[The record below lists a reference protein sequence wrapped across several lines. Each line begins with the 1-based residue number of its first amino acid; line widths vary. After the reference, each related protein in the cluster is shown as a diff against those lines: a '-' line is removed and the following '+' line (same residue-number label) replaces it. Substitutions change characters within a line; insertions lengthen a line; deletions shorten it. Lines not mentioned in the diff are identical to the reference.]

1 MSQQSLLRRAGFG
14 KITAVGD
21 LGFGAWV
28 AKTRRRLLISAF
40 AVTGLFLGTGA
51 LTAHFMRT
59 SSRSVTLNLV
69 LITVCILLMLVTSF
83 VQALAVGDLVF
94 PGQWRERVI
103 LGKRVELSEDEE
115 IRTSIGAMKDSTM
128 PFYILCVVL
137 LGINYFLYSAAS
149 ENFFGYYSSH
159 GYELTLLGSDDPDDR
174 IEGLRAMA
182 HPLNSEI
189 RDIPELRERTLELV
203 NDESDEV
210 RGWAMWLVGELRM
223 IEASRPLQ
231 RIVLD
236 ETVPDT
242 VRARAAE
249 ALGYLRSRDAADM
262 MAELLTGA
270 FGRDELAVGLLRGL
284 GLAQHASTA
293 QQIAPLLNVEP
304 YEIRGHAFW
313 ALGHT
318 RNGAY
323 REDMFQL
330 IDEGN
335 DLDECLAAEALKY
348 LATED
353 DLVEAHA
360 RFATASLFACPEVV
374 WESPHHWDDERTF
387 MAPIVVGESV
397 RAKYLKV
404 IRTAGGIG
412 ERDFFATVANDASQP
427 DEIRALAR
435 ELALLIDQG
444 Q

>member
-28 AKTRRRLLISAF
+28 AKTRRRLMVSALF
-40 AVTGLFLGTGA
+40 ATGLFLVSGA
-51 LTAHFMRT
+51 LTADYMRT
-59 SSRSVTLNLV
+59 SSRSVTLNLL
-69 LITVCILLMLVTSF
+69 LITASILLMLVASF
-83 VQALAVGDLVF
+83 VQALAMGDLVF
-94 PGQWRERVI
+94 PAQWRERVI
-103 LGKRVELSEDEE
+103 LGEKVELSEDEE

-128 PFYILCVVL
+128 PFYILCIVL
-137 LGINYFLYSAAS
+137 LGLNYVLYSAAS
-149 ENFFGYYSSH
+149 GNFFSYYSSY

-174 IEGLRAMA
+174 IKGLRAMA

-189 RDIPELRERTLELV
+189 RDIPELRERALGLV
-203 NDESDEV
+203 DDDSDEV
-210 RGWAMWLVGELRM
+210 RGWAFWLVGELRM

-231 RIVLD
+231 RIVAD
-236 ETVPDT
+236 EAVSDP

-249 ALGYLRSRDAADM
+249 ALGYLRSRDAADT
-262 MAELLTGA
+262 MAELLTGS

-284 GLAQHASTA
+284 GLAQQASTA
-293 QQIAPLLNVEP
+293 EQIAPLLNVEP

-323 REDMFQL
+323 RDMMFEL
-330 IDEGN
+330 IEIGDE
-335 DLDECLAAEALKY
+335 LDQCLAAEALKY

-360 RFATASLFACPEVV
+360 RFATASMFSCPEVL

-387 MAPIVVGESV
+387 AAPIVVGESV

-404 IRTAGGIG
+404 IRTAGGVG
-412 ERDFFATVANDASQP
+412 ERDFFATVANDSSQP
-427 DEIRALAR
+427 QEIRLLAR